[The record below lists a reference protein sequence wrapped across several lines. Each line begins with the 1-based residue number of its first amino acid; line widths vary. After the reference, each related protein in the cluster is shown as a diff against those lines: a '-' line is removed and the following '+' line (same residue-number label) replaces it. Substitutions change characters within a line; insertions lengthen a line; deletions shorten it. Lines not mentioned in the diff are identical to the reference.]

1 MSCEELLVILTT
13 LPGST
18 MPLFSLTSSLLF
30 LAFGS
35 CAAMSNKKGDRHKKA
50 LTMEERDRLHQRSH
64 TSLDREG
71 QLGQVRATE
80 ERAAE
85 YPEGTLSGVWSAF

>member
-1 MSCEELLVILTT
+1 
-13 LPGST
+13 
-18 MPLFSLTSSLLF
+18 
-30 LAFGS
+30 
-35 CAAMSNKKGDRHKKA
+35 
-50 LTMEERDRLHQRSH
+50 MEERDRLHQRSH

-85 YPEGTLSGVWSAF
+85 YPEGTLSGVWSALDVASVKPKKEREVCDRVKHEILIP